1 MTETRNSTL
10 ALRRAAPDE
19 TDVVRR
25 IADLDDAPT
34 LDGDVLLALI
44 DGEPVAALSLSTGRT
59 VADPFVPTAEA
70 LALLRLRAS
79 HVSSRGRARR
89 RRWVRLPLR
98 LRLA

>member
-1 MTETRNSTL
+1 MTETRTSTL
-10 ALRRAAPDE
+10 ALRRAGPDE

-44 DGEPVAALSLSTGRT
+44 DGEPVAALSLSDGRS
-59 VADPFVPTAEA
+59 VADPFVPTTDA

-79 HVSSRGRARR
+79 HLSSWGRAR

-98 LRLA
+98 PRLA